1 MTRYALPSA
10 GMAIV
15 VLASLAVNDWCLG
28 LLRRSAV
35 IAGSLTAVAITA
47 SAWSMGSELISSLH
61 TAAGRIYSTWLYGS
75 LSFACFTVA
84 GLVTILWKPPTRLR
98 RRLLLSLAAGEALL
112 LFAIPL
118 FSGLRQ
124 TEIDTRP
131 VAFLKSHLGLN
142 RFFSLGPMSPN
153 YSAFFAI
160 PAINHISLPV
170 DSAWVGYLRTQLDPA
185 LDATTFSGT
194 WPPPL
199 IARYEEVRRHV
210 HALESLGVKYVVT
223 PANSN
228 PFVRKWSPSHVPTGN
243 IPLNLEENQKID
255 GDLPISAANR
265 GTVSELGILLGTYGG
280 TATGDISVQ
289 LCQETKCVEGA
300 GSLKGAT
307 DNQSFTIPLRNPLQ
321 VSSAAGLRYSIRY
334 ANGKH
339 PVAIWVWP
347 TQGTEPPLKSSFRDD
362 LPYKPE
368 LTLGFETDS
377 SGPQVVFHDRLADV
391 YELRKPEPYFSLLSG
406 KCEIQA
412 LSRDSARLSCSTD
425 ARLLR
430 RELFYPGWHSI
441 IDGGLKQAVK
451 QEGIFQAISI
461 PAGSHTVSFVYSPV
475 NWTYALAI
483 ALFGSVLLIA
493 IMLRVPNSW
502 QFANRVRQ

>member
-1 MTRYALPSA
+1 MCRRGT
-10 GMAIV
+10 
-15 VLASLAVNDWCLG
+15 SL
-28 LLRRSAV
+28 
-35 IAGSLTAVAITA
+35 LT
-47 SAWSMGSELISSLH
+47 WKRIS
-61 TAAGRIYSTWLYGS
+61 
-75 LSFACFTVA
+75 
-84 GLVTILWKPPTRLR
+84 
-98 RRLLLSLAAGEALL
+98 
-112 LFAIPL
+112 
-118 FSGLRQ
+118 
-124 TEIDTRP
+124 
-131 VAFLKSHLGLN
+131 
-142 RFFSLGPMSPN
+142 
-153 YSAFFAI
+153 
-160 PAINHISLPV
+160 
-170 DSAWVGYLRTQLDPA
+170 
-185 LDATTFSGT
+185 
-194 WPPPL
+194 
-199 IARYEEVRRHV
+199 
-210 HALESLGVKYVVT
+210 
-223 PANSN
+223 
-228 PFVRKWSPSHVPTGN
+228 
-243 IPLNLEENQKID
+243 KID